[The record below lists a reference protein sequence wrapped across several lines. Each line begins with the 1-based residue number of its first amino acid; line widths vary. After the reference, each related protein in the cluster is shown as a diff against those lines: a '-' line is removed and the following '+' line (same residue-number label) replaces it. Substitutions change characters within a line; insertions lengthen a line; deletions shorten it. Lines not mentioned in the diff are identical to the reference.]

1 MADSIPTIAH
11 APAAVLAPQ
20 VTRRRTAEQGNEFPP
35 FQLIEL
41 HFDPP

>member
-1 MADSIPTIAH
+1 
-11 APAAVLAPQ
+11 

-35 FQLIEL
+35 FQLIEF